1 MAMTAKEQ
9 LAAKI
14 AAMTEDE
21 ASEALSLLDAMDAP
35 LSAEEDALL
44 RARLDAAVRPG
55 VLASPLGVDGV
66 GVSFALRQG
75 TNATNTGITWDA
87 LRAPNG
93 ASPCRFD

>member
-44 RARLDAAVRPG
+44 RARLDAADRG
-55 VLASPLGVDGV
+55 EFLTIEDLNARLDATRERLLSQ
-66 GVSFALRQG
+66 RQ
-75 TNATNTGITWDA
+75 A
-87 LRAPNG
+87 R
-93 ASPCRFD
+93 